1 MKLREVIQV
10 LESLAPLGL
19 AEEWDN
25 VGLLVGNADASVRRI
40 MTCLTVTDTTVK
52 EAIDRRVDLLI
63 PHHPIPFKPLSR
75 ITSEQT
81 TGRLLLKMVRNGIAI
96 FSMHTAWDNAP
107 DGINRQL
114 ARSLDL
120 QDPTPLTLSS
130 IAPLREANLGSGIC
144 GRLPTPMSVADIQH
158 RLESVLSI
166 TAARHTHN
174 SDRPITKLGIVCG
187 SGGSLVGLAAQRGC
201 DGFLTGEATY
211 HQCLE
216 SEALGVA
223 MLMIGHHASEFFAMQ
238 HLAELLTQQLPS
250 VECFASTQ
258 EHSRF

>member
-10 LESLAPLGL
+10 LESFAPLGL
-19 AEEWDN
+19 AEGWDN
-25 VGLLVGNADASVRRI
+25 VGLLVGHADASVRSI

-81 TGRLLLKMVRNGIAI
+81 TGRLLLELIRNGIAI
-96 FSMHTAWDNAP
+96 YSMHTAWDNAAI
-107 DGINRQL
+107 GINRQL
-114 ARSLDL
+114 ARSVDL

-130 IAPLREANLGSGIC
+130 IASLREANLGSGVC
-144 GRLPTPMSVADIQH
+144 GRLPTPMSVADIQR
-158 RLESVLSI
+158 RLEAVLPIS
-166 TAARHTHN
+166 TVRHTH
-174 SDRPITKLGIVCG
+174 SADQRITKLGIVCG
-187 SGGSLVGLAAQRGC
+187 SGGSLVGLAAQHGC

-223 MLMIGHHASEFFAMQ
+223 TLMIGHHASEFFAMQ
-238 HLAELLTQQLPS
+238 NLAELLTQGLPA
-250 VECFASTQ
+250 VECFASAQ
-258 EHSRF
+258 EHSAF